1 MKLSFLSLAIVTL
14 LPSLSYA
21 EISTKITTKQQI
33 QNGSVSQLKVLY
45 QQDFTQQK
53 SIPQGWRIP
62 GNNAGNVYVEKGIL
76 NIDGRANAMQTTSI
90 LLPQNLEKQ
99 QNYRIDLEL
108 SLDQPLN
115 NSRWGSVIYDVTEAQ
130 GVIPSRYYQFTLRAD
145 TTAKNGTEFGRR
157 KANGQW
163 ELFETKAFS
172 ENIKPNQWYKA
183 SIVVSGQRVQHYLNG
198 QLMQD
203 VELEQLSAKGG
214 IGLSAAG
221 VILKVKNIQVSEQ
234 VTALPNLQN
243 KVIQVQEIESNVALA
258 PTIIQKIENSS
269 SPLNSANQLYY
280 QLDAQLNLF
289 NQNGQNIGTLAQ
301 YLAQPQRNTIP
312 VLEIKEPKTL
322 EALKLLANTQDISDI
337 TLLSKS
343 DDLLKTAHQ
352 IVPMVRTALDLSAE
366 KLKDNRQSLSEII
379 RRSNQAYARI
389 VVLPQSLANKSSVSF
404 IQRHL
409 MTVWMDSS
417 VTQPQQAAQILT
429 SGVNGIITTQSTLF
443 SSVLKQF
450 PKNTLLRK
458 PFIIGHRGVPS
469 LEDENTLESA
479 KHAVALGA
487 DIVENDIYLTKDQ
500 QLVVMHDATVDRT
513 TTSTGKIEEMTLAQ
527 VQQLKSKNK
536 EYKIPTLAEYF
547 SSFKNNPNFVLMIEM
562 KSADPQLVPKMQEE
576 IKKYRVENQ
585 VVTTSFNIDQVARAQ
600 TLLPHIPRGLLV
612 GMMPKNYNNLVSAK
626 QINVDVQKYNSSYNP
641 AYRADLITLLEITKH
656 RGISFWP
663 WALNDETFKKLYIAG
678 TYGITTNS
686 AQLYSQYIVD
696 VQVPQNMKA
705 QVNQPVQLIAQL
717 TQQDQTQ
724 SRQEIRDFLVLSGSP
739 KYEFKN
745 GQLSFSEKGTAYV
758 LAGYKYQI
766 DSQNFYQI
774 FSAPMKIV
782 VK

>member
-1 MKLSFLSLAIVTL
+1 MKLSLLSLAIITL
-14 LPSLSYA
+14 LPISSYA
-21 EISTKITTKQQI
+21 EISTKITTKQQT

-45 QQDFTQQK
+45 QQDFTRQK

-62 GNNAGNVYVEKGIL
+62 GNNAGNVYVENGVL
-76 NIDGRANAMQTTSI
+76 NIDGRANTMQTTSI

-99 QNYRIDLEL
+99 QNYRIDLEF
-108 SLDQPLN
+108 SLDQPVN
-115 NSRWGSVIYDVTEAQ
+115 QSRWGSVIYDVTEAQ

-145 TTAKNGTEFGRR
+145 TTQPNGTEFGRR
-157 KANGQW
+157 KANAQW
-163 ELFETKAFS
+163 EVFETKAFS

-234 VTALPNLQN
+234 AVALPNLQN
-243 KVIQVQEIESNVALA
+243 KAIQVNEIQSNVALA
-258 PTIIQKIENSS
+258 PTIIQKIENSNS
-269 SPLNSANQLYY
+269 TLNSANQLYY

-301 YLAQPQRNTIP
+301 YLTQPQRNTIP

-366 KLKDNRQSLSEII
+366 KLTDNYKSLSDII

-536 EYKIPTLAEYF
+536 GYKIPTLAEYF
-547 SSFKNNPNFVLMIEM
+547 TSFKNNPNFVLMIEM
-562 KSADPQLVPKMQEE
+562 KSADPQLVPKMQDE
-576 IKKYRVENQ
+576 IKKYQVENQ

-600 TLLPHIPRGLLV
+600 TLLSNIPRGLLV
-612 GMMPKNYNNLVSAK
+612 GTMPKNHNSLVNAK
-626 QINVDVQKYNSSYNP
+626 QINADVQKYHSSYNP
-641 AYRADLITLLEITKH
+641 AYRADLIELLEITKH

-663 WALNDETFKKLYIAG
+663 WALNDETFKKLYLAG
-678 TYGITTNS
+678 SYGITTNS
-686 AQLYSQYIVD
+686 AQLYSAYVVD
-696 VQVPQNMKA
+696 VQVPQTVKI
-705 QVNQPVQLIAQL
+705 QVNQPVQVTAQL
-717 TQQDQTQ
+717 TQQDRTQ
-724 SRQEIRDFLVLSGSP
+724 FKHLITDFMVLSGAP
-739 KYEFKN
+739 KHEFKN

-774 FSAPMKIV
+774 FSSPMSIV
-782 VK
+782 IK